1 MPILNIYCGNENIR
15 PRDYIVILYTIY
27 MTIQPYYMTIITDN
41 FENFGKLSSSK
52 YSKYD
57 L

>member
-1 MPILNIYCGNENIR
+1 MKVLDQDIYIYIY
-15 PRDYIVILYTIY
+15 DYIILYTIY